1 MKGQWY
7 GILSDTHGTGEFLP
21 SLYILKSRGEN
32 YVFNT
37 MRRELKIGVFNVVEH
52 ARVQE
57 NVQTLRSAGKYYPVY
72 HVTEQ

>member
-1 MKGQWY
+1 MEFYQ
-7 GILSDTHGTGEFLP
+7 THPETRNRRIP
-21 SLYILKSRGEN
+21 SKFKSREAN

-57 NVQTLRSAGKYYPVY
+57 NVQTLRSAGKYYCVSRD
-72 HVTEQ
+72 